1 MWYNNY
7 IKLKGEIFMKIKSIV
22 AYEIIDSRGNPTVE
36 CEVTLTD
43 GTTARACVPSGAST
57 GEREA
62 LELRDGGT
70 RFHGKGVTKA
80 CENVNKIIA
89 KKLVGMD
96 ASKQSLIDQTMIDLD
111 GTKFKTKLGANAMLS
126 VSLAV
131 ARANA
136 KSKNKEL
143 YQTLGKG
150 TTLPLPMMNI
160 INGGAHAD
168 SNVDFQEYMIVP
180 IGAKTFKQAMQFASE
195 TFIEL
200 KKVLKQKGYSTGVG
214 DEGGFAPNFKNNT
227 EPLDA
232 IVLAITNAGY
242 IPGKDIA
249 IALDVASSEFY
260 NKETKKYELTKS
272 KSGSLT
278 SNEMIKWY
286 SKLIKDYPIISIED
300 PLSENDWNGWIKITE
315 KLGKTIQLVGD
326 DVFVTNPKIFKEGIE
341 KGVANAILIKLNQI
355 GTLTETLDT
364 IRLAKENGYNTIISH
379 RSGETE
385 DTFIADLSVAVDAGQ
400 IKTGSIC
407 RTDRVCKYN
416 QLIRIERKL
425 KQKAKFNTKI

>member
-1 MWYNNY
+1 
-7 IKLKGEIFMKIKSIV
+7 
-22 AYEIIDSRGNPTVE
+22 
-36 CEVTLTD
+36 
-43 GTTARACVPSGAST
+43 
-57 GEREA
+57 
-62 LELRDGGT
+62 
-70 RFHGKGVTKA
+70 
-80 CENVNKIIA
+80 
-89 KKLVGMD
+89 MD

-111 GTKFKTKLGANAMLS
+111 GTEFKTKLGANAMLS

-195 TFIEL
+195 TFMEL

-260 NKETKKYELTKS
+260 NKETKKYELIKS
-272 KSGSLT
+272 KGGSLT

>member
-36 CEVTLTD
+36 CEVTLID

-111 GTKFKTKLGANAMLS
+111 GTEFKIKLGANAMLS

-195 TFIEL
+195 TFMEL

-260 NKETKKYELTKS
+260 NKETKKYELIKS
-272 KSGSLT
+272 KGGSLT

>member
-1 MWYNNY
+1 
-7 IKLKGEIFMKIKSIV
+7 MKIKNIE

-36 CEVTLTD
+36 CEVTLID

-62 LELRDGGT
+62 LELRDNEH

-89 KKLVGMD
+89 KKLIGMD
-96 ASKQSLIDQTMIDLD
+96 ASKQALIDQTMIELD
-111 GTKFKTKLGANAMLS
+111 GTEYKTNLGANAMLS

-136 KSKNKEL
+136 ESKHKPL

-150 TTLPLPMMNI
+150 TTLPLPMLNI

-195 TFIEL
+195 TFVEL
-200 KKVLKQKGYSTGVG
+200 KKVLKAKKYSTGVG

-232 IVLAITNAGY
+232 IILAITNAGY

-260 NKETKKYELTKS
+260 NSKTKKYELNKS
-272 KSGSLT
+272 KGGSLT
-278 SNEMIKWY
+278 TAGMIKWY
-286 SKLIKDYPIISIED
+286 EKLIKDYPIISIED
-300 PLSENDWNGWIKITE
+300 PLSENDWNGWVNITK
-315 KLGKTIQLVGD
+315 KLGDRVQLVGD
-326 DVFVTNPKIFKEGIE
+326 DLFVTNPKIFKLGIE
-341 KGVANAILIKLNQI
+341 KKVANAILIKLNQI
-355 GTLTETLDT
+355 GTLTETLET

-385 DTFIADLSVAVDAGQ
+385 DTFISDLSVAVDADQ

-425 KQKAKFNTKI
+425 NKIAKFNNKI

>member
-1 MWYNNY
+1 
-7 IKLKGEIFMKIKSIV
+7 MKIKNIE

-36 CEVTLTD
+36 CEVTLID

-62 LELRDGGT
+62 LELRDNEH

-89 KKLVGMD
+89 KKLIGMD
-96 ASKQSLIDQTMIDLD
+96 ASKQALIDQTMIELD
-111 GTKFKTKLGANAMLS
+111 GTEYKTNLGANAMLS

-136 KSKNKEL
+136 ESKHKPL

-150 TTLPLPMMNI
+150 TTIPLPMLNI

-195 TFIEL
+195 TFVEL
-200 KKVLKQKGYSTGVG
+200 KKVLKAKKYSTGVG

-232 IVLAITNAGY
+232 IILAITNAGY

-260 NKETKKYELTKS
+260 NSKTKKYELNKS
-272 KSGSLT
+272 KGGSLT
-278 SNEMIKWY
+278 TADMIKWY
-286 SKLIKDYPIISIED
+286 EKLIKDYPIISIED
-300 PLSENDWNGWIKITE
+300 PLSENDWNGWANITK
-315 KLGKTIQLVGD
+315 KLGGRVQLVGD
-326 DVFVTNPKIFKEGIE
+326 DLFVTNPKIFKLGIE
-341 KGVANAILIKLNQI
+341 KKVANAILIKLNQI
-355 GTLTETLDT
+355 GTLTETLET

-385 DTFIADLSVAVDAGQ
+385 DTFISDLSVAVDAGQ

-425 KQKAKFNTKI
+425 NKKAKFNNKI